1 MIATI
6 HFLVSRGDNQYVAE
20 AVEAG
25 IVTQAATLD
34 SLTDSIR
41 EVTELHFE
49 GEQETM
55 PTILLELNLT
65 ELAHA

>member
-1 MIATI
+1 MVETI
-6 HFLVSRGDNQYVAE
+6 HFHVSRGDDQYVAE

-25 IVTQAATLD
+25 IVTQATTLD
-34 SLTDSIR
+34 LLTENIR
-41 EVTELHFE
+41 EATELHFD
-49 GEQETM
+49 GEQDVL

>member
-1 MIATI
+1 MTDII
-6 HFLVSRGDNQYVAE
+6 HFRVSKGDEQYVAE

-25 IVTQAATLD
+25 IVTQASTLD
-34 SLTDSIR
+34 LLTESIR
-41 EVTELHFE
+41 EATELHFD
-49 GEQETM
+49 GEQDVM